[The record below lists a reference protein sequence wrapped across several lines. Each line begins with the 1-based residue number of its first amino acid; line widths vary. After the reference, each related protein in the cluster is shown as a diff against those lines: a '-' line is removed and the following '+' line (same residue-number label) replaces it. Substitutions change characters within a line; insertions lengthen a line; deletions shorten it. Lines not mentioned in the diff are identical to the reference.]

1 MYFSKLNSLLIL
13 LVSVIALLYALPNAV
28 TKFNFN
34 EISTYLPGKKVN
46 LGLDLKGGSYIL
58 LQAEMKT
65 SEIEKLSLEDLQD
78 KLTEF
83 QKQLFDLKLNHSV
96 TVSYTHLRAHET

>member
-13 LVSVIALLYALPNAV
+13 FVSVIAVLYALPNAV

-46 LGLDLKGGSYIL
+46 LGL
-58 LQAEMKT
+58 
-65 SEIEKLSLEDLQD
+65 SLI
-78 KLTEF
+78 
-83 QKQLFDLKLNHSV
+83 HI
-96 TVSYTHLRAHET
+96 